1 MWQSYLICLQSTLAM
16 ILLCLQ
22 ISTITAYPQP
32 DKAHLSKSLSN
43 IRLLHYS
50 AQHGDISGQLE
61 VRGPHDRGQVVEMR
75 YLQFKA
81 LAAIVPIA
89 PAARALYVHP
99 HISFLIQSR
108 ISPFIIPFKATRPDA
123 EPKSSLSEE
132 FYQGIAAAA
141 QNEWASQ
148 PRLPGFMYSE
158 GGFALAMQ
166 SWGDT
171 IPWDFVFAM
180 ANRLWMCAAQGLPYL
195 FDLAYASP
203 DGKILVSIT
212 LRLAAEAVSS
222 LVNSN
227 GLGSVPSIEGS
238 TPNWAYD
245 PSGLPGDDA
254 VENWREGSVP
264 SVNMGDPLD
273 PR

>member
-1 MWQSYLICLQSTLAM
+1 
-16 ILLCLQ
+16 
-22 ISTITAYPQP
+22 
-32 DKAHLSKSLSN
+32 
-43 IRLLHYS
+43 

-81 LAAIVPIA
+81 LAAIVPVA
-89 PAARALYVHP
+89 PAARAL
-99 HISFLIQSR
+99 
-108 ISPFIIPFKATRPDA
+108 
-123 EPKSSLSEE
+123 EE

-203 DGKILVSIT
+203 DGKILVTIT

-222 LVNSN
+222 LVDSN
-227 GLGSVPSIEGS
+227 GLGSVPSSEGS

-245 PSGLPGDDA
+245 PSGLRGDDA